1 MMVDLGRCLR
11 CGECARACPQG
22 AIRGQSGDF
31 CRYDRKLCDG
41 CGLCLA
47 ACPARARSLSGRL
60 MSTEEVLAVIERDR
74 AFFRRSGGGVTL
86 GGGEPTRQAAFAHDL
101 LRACR
106 KLNLHTALETC
117 GHCAW
122 EILKEMI
129 PVTDLFLYDLKQA
142 DGEKHR
148 WLTGKDNLTIIDNL
162 RRLGA
167 ASAPL
172 KIRYPLIPGANAA
185 RADIAGLI
193 MLVKSLPGPVAVEI
207 SPYHRFGEG
216 KYAMLGRDYALKGLE
231 TPTPD
236 QVAAVVAQIR
246 SSGISCLALH

>member
-1 MMVDLGRCLR
+1 
-11 CGECARACPQG
+11 
-22 AIRGQSGDF
+22 
-31 CRYDRKLCDG
+31 
-41 CGLCLA
+41 
-47 ACPARARSLSGRL
+47 

-106 KLNLHTALETC
+106 ERNIHTAVETC
-117 GHCAW
+117 GHCGW
-122 EILKEMI
+122 EVLEQMI
-129 PVTDLFLYDLKQA
+129 PLTGLFLYDLKHA
-142 DGEKHR
+142 DREKHR
-148 WLTGKDNLTIIDNL
+148 RLTGVDNGTIIENL
-162 RRLGA
+162 RRLCA

-172 KIRYPLIPGANAA
+172 KIRYPLIPGVNAA

-193 MLVKSLPGPVAVEI
+193 MLLKSLPAPVAVEI

-216 KYAMLGRDYALKGLE
+216 KYAMLGREYTLKGLK

-236 QVAAVVAQIR
+236 QAAAVVAQIT
-246 SSGISCLALH
+246 SSGIDCLALH